1 MTVNWKKTILIVLDI
16 VIMAYLVLAITAFNK
31 PDVKAKVCTEV
42 KIDISDDGIQGFLV
56 PGDVKTYLEQQQAYP
71 EAQPMQFVSTRKIE
85 ETLRK
90 SPYIKAAECYKTQSG
105 HVCINLTQ
113 RSPILRVIANNG
125 DDYYLDAE
133 GDILPHTRYHR
144 DLIVATGWISRAYAR
159 NQLKDV
165 ATTLLNNRFWQNQVV
180 QVNVL
185 FDGTVELVPR
195 VGEHI
200 IYLGEP
206 TGLDQKLSRLRKF
219 YKYGLNRTG
228 WNKYARISV
237 EFDNQIICKKKE
249 NRQ

>member
-1 MTVNWKKTILIVLDI
+1 MTVNWKKTILVVLDI
-16 VIMAYLVLAITAFNK
+16 AIMAYLVAAITAFNK

-42 KIDISDDGIQGFLV
+42 KIDISDDGIQGFLN
-56 PGDVKTYLEQQQAYP
+56 PGDVKHYLEQQQAYP

-90 SPYIKAAECYKTQSG
+90 SPYIKEAECYKTQSG

-113 RSPILRVIANNG
+113 RSPILRVMANNG

-133 GDILPHTRYHR
+133 GDILPHTHYHR
-144 DLIVATGWISRAYAR
+144 DLIVATGWISRNYAR
-159 NQLKDV
+159 NQLRDV
-165 ATTLLNNRFWQNQVV
+165 ATTLLGNRFWQDQVV

-206 TGLDQKLSRLRKF
+206 TELDQKLIRLRKF

-228 WNKYARISV
+228 WNKYSRISV
-237 EFDNQIICKKKE
+237 EFSNQIICKKKE